1 MAGLA
6 GGLMMVPTN
15 FNDYTHFEELSIKM
29 FALAMAF
36 VIMPYFSDSWC
47 AYLDFLAGGC

>member
-15 FNDYTHFEELSIKM
+15 FNDYTFPEELSIKM

-36 VIMPYFSDSWC
+36 
-47 AYLDFLAGGC
+47 GGCALFPRFLVHLS